1 VRRLSPPAVHLF
13 LGAILAGCATTGG
26 GRLPELGTWEQRKDV
41 LSVTD
46 EYEFSGRIGVRA
58 GSDGFNGKIWWRQ
71 DGIVYRARISGP
83 IGVGT
88 VFVNGDGREV
98 TLTDRDGVTTEL
110 DDAERDL
117 RGRYGWTIPVTSL
130 RYWALGVP
138 DPSSPADVDI
148 DERGLMNSLEQGG
161 WRVTIGE
168 YAEGGGQSMPRRLT
182 AVSGDIRVRL
192 IVDEWGFR

>member
-1 VRRLSPPAVHLF
+1 VL
-13 LGAILAGCATTGG
+13 LGVILAGCAATGG
-26 GRLPELGTWEQRKDV
+26 GRLPELDGWERRKSV
-41 LSVTD
+41 LSATD

-58 GSDGFNGKIWWRQ
+58 GSEGFNGKIWWRQ
-71 DGIVYRARISGP
+71 DGIVYRARVSGP

-117 RGRYGWTIPVTSL
+117 RMRYGWTIPVTSL

-138 DPSSPADVDI
+138 DPASAADVDV
-148 DERGLMNSLEQGG
+148 DDTGLLNGLAQRGWQ
-161 WRVTIGE
+161 VTISE
-168 YAEGGGQSMPRRLT
+168 YAESGGQAMPRRLT

-192 IVDEWGFR
+192 IVDDWAFR